1 MSYIIIRVLRRCCP
15 CRRGGFQEQR
25 LERVENINFW
35 ELLIFF
41 IRSLVLIV
49 RKFSYIVKIF
59 FLQIFIKGIMIKLK
73 NFGLR
78 LRQLLLERN
87 ISQSKLSKELGLKNR
102 QKVQDWLS
110 GKSQPKD
117 RDIEALVN
125 YFCLSNDYFFKT
137 DEAPNDN
144 NQNFGN
150 NNNIITGSNN
160 QLSNFNNSNSGQNN
174 SPTSLTPEESEFI
187 KIYRSLDGSNRLK
200 LLNYITSLNTSKE

>member
-150 NNNIITGSNN
+150 HNTIITGSDN
-160 QLSNFNNSNSGQNN
+160 QLSNFNNSLPSG
-174 SPTSLTPEESEFI
+174 STELTPEESEFI
-187 KIYRSLDGSNRLK
+187 KIYRSLNGSNRLK
-200 LLNYITSLNTSKE
+200 LLAFISSLSSTKSTN